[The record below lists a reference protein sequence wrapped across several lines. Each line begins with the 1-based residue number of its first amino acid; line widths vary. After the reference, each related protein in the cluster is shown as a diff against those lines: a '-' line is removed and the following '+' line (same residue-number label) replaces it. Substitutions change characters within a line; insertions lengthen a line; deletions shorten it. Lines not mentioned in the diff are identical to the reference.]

1 MSRKSELLTE
11 KELLPC
17 PFCGCDY
24 GNLYFVTMDQCGYHT
39 LGIFCNGCKQTTI
52 LEENEWEDDTASARK
67 RAIDAW
73 NQRSAG
79 ESEGNNR

>member
-1 MSRKSELLTE
+1 MSRESELLTE

-24 GNLYFVTMDQCGYHT
+24 GNLYFVTMDQRGYNT

-52 LEENEWEDDTASARK
+52 LEENEWEDDTVSAKK